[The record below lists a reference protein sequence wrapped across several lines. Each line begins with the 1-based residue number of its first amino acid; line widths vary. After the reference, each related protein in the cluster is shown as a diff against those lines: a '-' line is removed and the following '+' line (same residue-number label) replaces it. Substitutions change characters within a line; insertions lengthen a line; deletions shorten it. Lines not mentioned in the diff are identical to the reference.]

1 MRGLLLIGERI
12 NGRYCQQLNCLGTGE
27 TIKIGGG
34 AMNMHFCQKTI
45 GILSLLMNVLS
56 ESALLPK
63 NALEE
68 FGLGSRD

>member
-1 MRGLLLIGERI
+1 
-12 NGRYCQQLNCLGTGE
+12 
-27 TIKIGGG
+27 
-34 AMNMHFCQKTI
+34 MNMHLCQKTI

-63 NALEE
+63 TALEE